1 MSQLSVQLK
10 KGAQQHAGEESAT
23 RRAWF
28 RWAKETL
35 GLKDG
40 DADYDGD
47 FRQGSQIDG
56 LRHAN
61 NRDELNAL
69 KFDADDLAVI
79 EAISVILGSSP
90 KKRPQHFETL
100 TEGQL
105 RRILSGRFEDAKRF
119 FRSRLIENE
128 ERQATE
134 DNIRARNEENARFYG
149 EFRQYRATDDMGLE
163 EEVLEDS
170 ADGPPPPRQWV
181 QISRTRIDLEAV
193 TRSKKDD
200 DWGVYIKL
208 RNMDG
213 RDTNKSIPRTI
224 ITDLK
229 GSVASDLAELG
240 AAIVRGQIGRL
251 PAFLLTTITES
262 ADGYVSE
269 LPRFLVVPTT
279 GWCQL
284 TNGQWVFVLPHDT
297 KYPKELTSAE
307 SFRMTICV
315 CSTASRSREPPT
327 NGARRSRCRSRATV
341 T

>member
-1 MSQLSVQLK
+1 MSQSLSVQLK
-10 KGAQQHAGEESAT
+10 KGAQQHAGEESAK

-61 NRDELNAL
+61 DRDELNAL
-69 KFDADDLAVI
+69 KFDADDLI

-105 RRILSGRFEDAKRF
+105 RRIVSGRFEDAKRF

-128 ERQATE
+128 ERQANE

-229 GSVASDLAELG
+229 GSVASDLAGCRACKQSLEVCHRWRWS
-240 AAIVRGQIGRL
+240 AARRERSDW
-251 PAFLLTTITES
+251 AN
-262 ADGYVSE
+262 
-269 LPRFLVVPTT
+269 LPRDWAMAGHGEQRVGLAILYAV
-279 GWCQL
+279 
-284 TNGQWVFVLPHDT
+284 
-297 KYPKELTSAE
+297 E
-307 SFRMTICV
+307 SFDKPLVRQSLIGL
-315 CSTASRSREPPT
+315 SSQ
-327 NGARRSRCRSRATV
+327 GF
-341 T
+341 